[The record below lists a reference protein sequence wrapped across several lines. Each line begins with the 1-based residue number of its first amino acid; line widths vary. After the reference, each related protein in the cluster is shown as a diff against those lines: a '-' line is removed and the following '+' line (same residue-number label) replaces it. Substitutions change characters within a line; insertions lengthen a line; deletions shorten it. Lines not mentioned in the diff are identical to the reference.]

1 MSPLSANATPSMY
14 SPVPRR
20 GPSRLVGRQASYW
33 VEVAISVTVVV
44 VAVVRQESVLLG
56 KDVGVL
62 KVLTGDLSC
71 GCGCFGAGSRSA
83 CEGRCHSY
91 ARGTDC
97 GC

>member
-1 MSPLSANATPSMY
+1 M
-14 SPVPRR
+14 
-20 GPSRLVGRQASYW
+20 GRQASCW
-33 VEVAISVTVVV
+33 VELTISVMVVV
-44 VAVVRQESVLLG
+44 VAIVRQKSVSLG
-56 KDVGVL
+56 KDVEVP

-71 GCGCFGAGSRSA
+71 GCGCFGGGSRSG